1 MTGAFRKPLNI
12 LELKIQLQNCSGEG
26 SDEISTPEHNFLNP
40 EPEILTSRLYF
51 QSWNRLFYSY
61 SNIIPRTPEQNC
73 RFWSAVGEKIR
84 HDRDLCKMEIHVDAF
99 VMLVAFKSSN

>member
-1 MTGAFRKPLNI
+1 MTGACRKPLNI

-26 SDEISTPEHNFLNP
+26 SDEILTPEHNFLNP

-51 QSWNRLFYSY
+51 QSWNRSFYSY

-84 HDRDLCKMEIHVDAF
+84 HDPDLCKMEIHVDAF
-99 VMLVAFKSSN
+99 VLFVAFKSSN